1 MFPLPHPLT
10 FGILG
15 LLAATAGL
23 GCFIGRAAGPLL
35 NTCPYRLSAQLS
47 AATHILLA
55 MAGRDSRLS
64 MASLLVGL
72 GATVGTF
79 LSGHNSWLRAVSM
92 ATLGAGLGALPGS
105 YF

>member
-1 MFPLPHPLT
+1 MFPLTTPLP

-15 LLAATAGL
+15 LLAVTASL
-23 GCFIGRAAGPLL
+23 GCFIGRAAGARLK
-35 NTCPYRLSAQLS
+35 TCPYRLSAQMS
-47 AATHILLA
+47 AAAPILLA
-55 MAGRDSRLS
+55 MAGRDSRLA

-79 LSGHNSWLRAVSM
+79 LSGHNSWLRAVLM